1 VHVLKM
7 AKPMNRDVLLFPS
20 AFVASQK
27 AHNMSKRQILDETT
41 RSEIIEMALSDHT
54 SFDAIQLLHGLSA
67 DDVKALMRASLK
79 PGSYR
84 AWRKR
89 VRDFGDRRA
98 TYK

>member
-1 VHVLKM
+1 
-7 AKPMNRDVLLFPS
+7 
-20 AFVASQK
+20 
-27 AHNMSKRQILDETT
+27 
-41 RSEIIEMALSDHT
+41 MALSDHV
-54 SFDAIQLLHGLSA
+54 SFADIEREYGLA
-67 DDVKALMRASLK
+67 EKQVKALMRDTLK